1 MAGEANER
9 ALVLLDE
16 LGAATSPEEG
26 AALGIALLEHFRRRQ
41 ALTIA
46 TTHHER
52 LKAYAASTP
61 GAVNA
66 AVEFD
71 EVALRPTYRLLLGVP
86 GVSSGLVTAM
96 RLGLPAEIVE
106 EAKQKLTTEATETS
120 DLIRQLHK
128 TQQELER
135 LQKEVRAALQKIEE
149 EREELQQKWL
159 QQQRKRLAELEKHLN
174 TTLAGYHNEMRGVIN
189 SLSDPKLRER
199 LEKVGTRQMARVQGE
214 MRHEF
219 DTAVVQHLGESARK
233 PEPKRVKPEDLVPGT
248 RVKLRGIARRGVVL
262 TKLDAD
268 LFEVQIG
275 SLRMKAKAGDV
286 EAIEKAKGDSET
298 RKSKLETRPQSSA
311 VAELD
316 LRGLRVEEAVEK
328 ADKFLDESV
337 LTGHSEVRLI
347 HGFGTGALKKAL
359 AEFLA
364 QHPHVDSTRE
374 AEREHG
380 GAGVTV
386 VMVKRN

>member
-1 MAGEANER
+1 
-9 ALVLLDE
+9 
-16 LGAATSPEEG
+16 
-26 AALGIALLEHFRRRQ
+26 
-41 ALTIA
+41 
-46 TTHHER
+46 
-52 LKAYAASTP
+52 
-61 GAVNA
+61 
-66 AVEFD
+66 
-71 EVALRPTYRLLLGVP
+71 LLLGVP

-106 EAKQKLTTEATETS
+106 EAKQRLTTEATETS

-135 LQKEVRAALQKIEE
+135 LQTEVRAALQKIEE
-149 EREELQQKWL
+149 EREELQRDWL

-199 LEKVGTRQMARVQGE
+199 LEKVGTRQMSRVQGE

-233 PEPKRVKPEDLVPGT
+233 PEVKRVKPEELAPGA

-262 TKLDAD
+262 AKLDES

-275 SLRMKAKAGDV
+275 SLRMRAKPDDV
-286 EAIEKAKGDSET
+286 ESVEKEKKPKASISVQTTSTAEAPFDSAQG
-298 RKSKLETRPQSSA
+298 KQSTQRSA
-311 VAELD
+311 TAELHV
-316 LRGLRVEEAVEK
+316 RGLRVEEALEK
-328 ADKFLDESV
+328 VDKFLDESV
-337 LTGHSEVRLI
+337 LAGHAEVRI
-347 HGFGTGALKKAL
+347 VHGIGTGALKKAL

-364 QHPHVDSTRE
+364 QHLHVESTRE

-380 GAGVTV
+380 GAGVTLIILR
-386 VMVKRN
+386 KAD